1 MNRAAPSTNSS
12 LGDLASS
19 AQDKVTST
27 IDSAQELAR
36 EQYGNLTLAIR
47 RNPLQAAAVAAGI
60 GFVLAL
66 LVGR

>member
-12 LGDLASS
+12 LDDLATS
-19 AQDKVTST
+19 AQDMATSA

-36 EQYGNLTLAIR
+36 EQYDNLTHAVR
-47 RNPLQAAAVAAGI
+47 GNPLQAAAIAAGI

-66 LVGR
+66 LARR

>member
-12 LGDLASS
+12 IEDLATSAQGKMSS
-19 AQDKVTST
+19 A

-36 EQYGNLTLAIR
+36 EQYDNLTLAVR
-47 RNPLQAAAVAAGI
+47 GNPLQAAAIAAGI

-66 LVGR
+66 LARR

>member
-12 LGDLASS
+12 LDDLATS
-19 AQDKVTST
+19 AQDKVTSA

-36 EQYGNLTLAIR
+36 EQYDNLTLAIR
-47 RNPLQAAAVAAGI
+47 RNPLQAAAIAAGI

-66 LVGR
+66 LARR